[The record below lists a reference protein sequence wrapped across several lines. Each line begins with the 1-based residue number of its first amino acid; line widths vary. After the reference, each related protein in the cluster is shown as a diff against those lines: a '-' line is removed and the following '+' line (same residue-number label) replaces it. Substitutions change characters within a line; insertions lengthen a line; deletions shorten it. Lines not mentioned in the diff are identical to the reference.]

1 LAAVVTR
8 TAMTNG
14 LAIFLV
20 ICIAGFLALDASL
33 LDWDLSLSLARRFA
47 GLLSWMAFW
56 R

>member
-1 LAAVVTR
+1 
-8 TAMTNG
+8 MTNG

-33 LDWDLSLSLARRFA
+33 FGWDLSLALARRFV
-47 GLLSWMAFW
+47 GLLNWIAFW